1 MKSKI
6 EWKLFQEEK
15 PVLPPGSSVAK
26 VFITI
31 NEYGTVMPLYYQ
43 RLVREGKEKYLW
55 KQMDMLPHKSS
66 KIIMFAEMP
75 KVPAEFKEIMGKE
88 VESIE

>member
-1 MKSKI
+1 MRSMI
-6 EWKLFQEEK
+6 EWKLFSDEK
-15 PVLPPGSSVAK
+15 PVLPPGNYVAK
-26 VFITI
+26 VFITV

-43 RLVREGKEKYLW
+43 RLVRGGKEKYVW

-75 KVPAEFKEIMGKE
+75 KVPAEFNEIMGKE

>member
-1 MKSKI
+1 MKSTI
-6 EWKLFQEEK
+6 EWKLFPKEK
-15 PVLPPGSSVAK
+15 PELPPGNHVAK

-43 RLVREGKEKYLW
+43 RLVIGGKEKYVW
-55 KQMDMLPHKSS
+55 KQMDMLPHKTS

-75 KVPAEFKEIMGKE
+75 KIPEEFKEIMERGDG
-88 VESIE
+88 SH

>member
-1 MKSKI
+1 MKSTI
-6 EWKLFQEEK
+6 EWKLFPKEK
-15 PVLPPGSSVAK
+15 PELSPGNYVAK

-43 RLVREGKEKYLW
+43 RLVIGGKEKYVW
-55 KQMDMLPHKSS
+55 KQMDMLPHKTS

-75 KVPAEFKEIMGKE
+75 KIPEEFKEITERGDG
-88 VESIE
+88 SH